1 MTNKFLI
8 DMGKRISVRRK
19 ALGITQEKLAEQ
31 MNVTVQMIS
40 NLEHGKK
47 AVRPENLA
55 AACKALDISADYILT
70 GESSLR
76 DIDRISEKVSLLSPH
91 NIQVI
96 EKIIDILEEN
106 EQKDI

>member
-1 MTNKFLI
+1 MAMDFLI

-31 MNVTVQMIS
+31 MNVSVQMIS

-76 DIDRISEKVSLLSPH
+76 DMDRISEKVSLLSPH
-91 NIQVI
+91 NI
-96 EKIIDILEEN
+96 ELTERIIDILEKD
-106 EQKDI
+106 EQKW